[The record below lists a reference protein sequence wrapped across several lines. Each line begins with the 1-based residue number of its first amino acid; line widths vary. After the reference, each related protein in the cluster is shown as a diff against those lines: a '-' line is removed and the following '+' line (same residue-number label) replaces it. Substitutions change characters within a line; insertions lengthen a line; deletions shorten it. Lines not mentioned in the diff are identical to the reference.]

1 MQIHKPVFIIGS
13 FRGGTSLLF
22 RLLSES
28 DELWSLYRESNHMW
42 QPWHRDTR
50 ETADTVILKAE
61 DVKEGDR
68 EHFDKHYHFSA
79 YDNHWMGE
87 LSRIR
92 LLRNRL
98 SVVFNLINIFNYLY
112 KWLKLCIFK
121 RQSGDKKS
129 IAYRIIDKTP
139 PNCFR
144 VEYLAKL
151 YPDAKFI
158 YITRN
163 GLDNTSSLMNA
174 WRSKQKF
181 QFRYRKYLEEYLSPL
196 EANQEVENA
205 EIRVQKES
213 MQTPKYFDIDGYQAD
228 VWKFAMPPGWEAYRN
243 KTLAEVC
250 AFQWLKTHEYA
261 LNSLSK
267 LAPERVIRFKF
278 EDLMAEPHTSI
289 EKLCSFLEIEFTW
302 NMQKIVSEMPLVNT
316 FTPASKRKSRKNQAD
331 LETIKDYIEPM
342 QQQLGYV
349 TIL

>member
-1 MQIHKPVFIIGS
+1 LQIHKPVFIIGS

-42 QPWHRDTR
+42 QPWHRDPR

-68 EHFDKHYHFSA
+68 EHFDRHYHFSA
-79 YDNHWMGE
+79 YNNQILGE

-92 LLRNRL
+92 FLRNRL
-98 SVVFNLINIFNYLY
+98 SLVFNLINVFNYLC
-112 KWLKLCIFK
+112 KWLKLWIFK
-121 RQSGDKKS
+121 RQSDGKPGT
-129 IAYRIIDKTP
+129 YRIIDKTP

-158 YITRN
+158 YITRD

-181 QFRYRKYLEEYLSPL
+181 QFRYRKYLEEYLKPL
-196 EANQEVENA
+196 EG
-205 EIRVQKES
+205 VQGS
-213 MQTPKYFDIDGYQAD
+213 RSVKYFDIDAYQSD
-228 VWKFAMPPGWEAYRN
+228 VWKFAMPPGWEAYRD

-261 LNSLSK
+261 LNSLSE

-278 EDLMAEPHTSI
+278 EDLMAEPHRSI
-289 EKLCSFLEIEFTW
+289 EKLCSFLDIEFTW
-302 NMQKIVSEMPLVNT
+302 NMQKIVNEMPLVNT
-316 FTPASKRKSRKNQAD
+316 FTPANERKSRKNQAD
-331 LETIKDYIEPM
+331 LETIRDYIEPM
-342 QQQLGYV
+342 QQLLGY
-349 TIL
+349 TSAL

>member
-42 QPWHRDTR
+42 QPWHRDLR
-50 ETADTVILKAE
+50 EVADTVVLKAE
-61 DVKEGDR
+61 DVKESDR
-68 EHFDKHYHFSA
+68 EHFDKHYHFST
-79 YDNHWMGE
+79 YDNQILGE

-92 LLRNRL
+92 FLRNRL
-98 SVVFNLINIFNYLY
+98 RPVFNLINVFNYLY
-112 KWLKLCIFK
+112 KWLKLCMFK
-121 RQSGDKKS
+121 RQSDAKPR
-129 IAYRIIDKTP
+129 AYRIIDKTP

-158 YITRN
+158 YITRD

-181 QFRYRKYLEEYLSPL
+181 QFRYRKYLEEYLKPL
-196 EANQEVENA
+196 EG
-205 EIRVQKES
+205 VQGS
-213 MQTPKYFDIDGYQAD
+213 RSVKYFDIDGYQSD
-228 VWKFAMPPGWEAYRN
+228 VWKFAMPPGWEAYRD
-243 KTLAEVC
+243 KPLAEVC

-267 LAPERVIRFKF
+267 LPSERVIRFKF
-278 EDLMAEPHTSI
+278 EDLMAEPHHSI
-289 EKLCSFLEIEFTW
+289 EKLCSFLDIEFTW
-302 NMQKIVSEMPLVNT
+302 DMQKIVNEMPLVNT
-316 FTPASKRKSRKNQAD
+316 FTPANKRKSRKNQTD
-331 LETIKDYIEPM
+331 LETIRDYIEPM

-349 TIL
+349 SIL

>member
-1 MQIHKPVFIIGS
+1 
-13 FRGGTSLLF
+13 
-22 RLLSES
+22 
-28 DELWSLYRESNHMW
+28 MW
-42 QPWHRDTR
+42 QPWHRDPR
-50 ETADTVILKAE
+50 EIADTVVLKAE

-79 YDNHWMGE
+79 YDNHLMGE

-92 LLRNRL
+92 FLRNRL
-98 SVVFNLINIFNYLY
+98 SLIFNLINIFNYLY
-112 KWLKLCIFK
+112 KCLKLCIFK
-121 RQSGDKKS
+121 RQSNDKKS

-158 YITRN
+158 YITRD

-181 QFRYRKYLEEYLSPL
+181 QFRYRKYLEEYLEPL
-196 EANQEVENA
+196 DDNV
-205 EIRVQKES
+205 R
-213 MQTPKYFDIDGYQAD
+213 KYFDIDGYQSD
-228 VWKFAMPPGWEAYRN
+228 VWKFAMPPDWEAYRD

-278 EDLMAEPHTSI
+278 EDLMAEPHRSI

>member
-1 MQIHKPVFIIGS
+1 LQIHKPVFIIGS

-42 QPWHRDTR
+42 QPWHRDPR
-50 ETADTVILKAE
+50 ETADTVVLKAE

-92 LLRNRL
+92 FLRNRL
-98 SVVFNLINIFNYLY
+98 SPVFNLINVFNYLY
-112 KWLKLCIFK
+112 KWLKLWIFK
-121 RQSGDKKS
+121 RQSDVKPGT
-129 IAYRIIDKTP
+129 YRIIDKTP

-158 YITRN
+158 YITRD

-181 QFRYRKYLEEYLSPL
+181 QFRYRKYLEEYLKPL
-196 EANQEVENA
+196 DG
-205 EIRVQKES
+205 VQGS
-213 MQTPKYFDIDGYQAD
+213 RSVKYFDIQGYQSD
-228 VWKFAMPPGWEAYRN
+228 VWKFAMPPGWEAYRD
-243 KTLAEVC
+243 KTLAEAC
-250 AFQWLKTHEYA
+250 AFQWFKTHEYA

-278 EDLMAEPHTSI
+278 EDLMAEPHHSI
-289 EKLCSFLEIEFTW
+289 EKLCSFLDIGFTW
-302 NMQKIVSEMPLVNT
+302 KMQKIVNEMPLVNT
-316 FTPASKRKSRKNQAD
+316 FTPANERKSRKNQSD
-331 LETIKDYIEPM
+331 LETIRDYIEPM
-342 QQQLGYV
+342 QQLLGY
-349 TIL
+349 